1 MSSTEGI
8 LSRPDLP
15 TIHDKLQQSGA
26 SATSTSTQISMAQ
39 DISANEKRPA
49 YDGANDGGAR
59 DDGHQ
64 SGDETAQDTEEYP
77 RGLKLIVI
85 LLALILGI
93 FLVSLDN
100 TIIATAIPKITDEFH
115 SLSQVSWYGS
125 AYFMTLGGFQ
135 STSGKAFKYF
145 PLKIVFLL
153 SIFVFELGS
162 LLCGVAPTSNVLI
175 LGRAIAGVGAAGI
188 GTGAFTIVAFAAPPK
203 KRPLFTG
210 LIGASYGVASVL
222 GPLIG
227 GAFAERVTWRWCFYI
242 NLPIGAVSALIVL
255 VFFHTPRVAK
265 PAEATLK
272 EKILQL
278 DPLGVA
284 LIMGAII
291 SYLLALEYGG
301 QSYAW
306 NSSVVIGL
314 LVGFG
319 IITIVF
325 ITWELFQGDR
335 AMIVPWLIRKRSVW
349 PSSLY
354 AFFFAGSYYA
364 VIYYIPIYFQSINNA
379 GPTLSGVYNLPLI
392 LGTSAAILISG
403 ATITATGI
411 ATPIMAASSALATIG
426 AGLLYTLSI
435 GTPTGKWIGY
445 QILAGVGFGFGFQV
459 PIIVAQA
466 NADLQDLAATTAIIV
481 FFQTLGGAF
490 FVSAAQSA
498 FVNQLITT
506 LPRTAPT
513 VDPVT
518 VVMTGVT
525 QLRVVFES
533 ADVQGILLAYV
544 AGLRAA
550 FAVATAAIG
559 IAFIISFFG
568 NWKRLD
574 PEAAKNSGGAV

>member
-1 MSSTEGI
+1 MSPTDSTS
-8 LSRPDLP
+8 SRLDLP
-15 TIHDKLQQSGA
+15 PIHDKMQHPDA
-26 SATSTSTQISMAQ
+26 SVTSSSTQNSIAKDM
-39 DISANEKRPA
+39 IANEKRLTD
-49 YDGANDGGAR
+49 DGAHDDGAR
-59 DDGHQ
+59 DGGH
-64 SGDETAQDTEEYP
+64 SPGDEIAQDTEDYP
-77 RGLKLIVI
+77 QGLKLIII

-115 SLSQVSWYGS
+115 SLKQVSWYGS

-162 LLCGVAPTSNVLI
+162 LLCGVAPSSSVLI
-175 LGRAIAGVGAAGI
+175 LGRAVAGVGAAGI

-210 LIGASYGVASVL
+210 LIGASYGIASVL

-242 NLPIGAVSALIVL
+242 NLPIGALSALIVFI
-255 VFFHTPRVAK
+255 FFHTPKAAK

-325 ITWELFQGDR
+325 IAWEWYQGGR

-349 PSSLY
+349 ASGLY

-364 VIYYIPIYFQSINNA
+364 VIYYIPIYFQSIDNV

-411 ATPIMAASSALATIG
+411 VTPTMAASSALATIG
-426 AGLLYTLSI
+426 AGLLYTLGI
-435 GTPTGKWIGY
+435 GTATGKWIGY

-466 NADLQDLAATTAIIV
+466 DADLQDLAATTAIVV

-490 FVSAAQSA
+490 LVSAAQSA

-525 QLRVVFES
+525 QLRVVFEP
-533 ADVQGILLAYV
+533 ADVRGILLA
-544 AGLRAA
+544 L
-550 FAVATAAIG
+550 
-559 IAFIISFFG
+559 S
-568 NWKRLD
+568 L
-574 PEAAKNSGGAV
+574 